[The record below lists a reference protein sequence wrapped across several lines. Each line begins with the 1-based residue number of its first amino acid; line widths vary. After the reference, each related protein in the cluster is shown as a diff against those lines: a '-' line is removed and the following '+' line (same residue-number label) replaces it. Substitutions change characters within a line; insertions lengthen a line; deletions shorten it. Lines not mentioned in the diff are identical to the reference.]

1 MEIRNVMTRNVEV
14 IAPEATIQEAAQK
27 MRAKDVGALPVCDG
41 DRLAGMV
48 TDRDIAV
55 RATAEGH
62 NPQRTKVRD
71 VMTPKVVFL
80 SEHQAVETAA
90 RVMEEMQVRRLPVL
104 SRDSRLVGIVSL
116 GDLAMGIGDERL
128 AGRVLKEV
136 SMPSQP

>member
-1 MEIRNVMTRNVEV
+1 MEIRNVMTRKVEV
-14 IAPEATIQEAAQK
+14 IGPEATIQEAAQK

-55 RATAEGH
+55 RAIAEGH
-62 NPQRTKVRD
+62 HPRRTTVRD
-71 VMTPKVVFL
+71 VMTQKVVTL
-80 SEHQAVETAA
+80 CEDQAVEAAA
-90 RVMEEMQVRRLPVL
+90 RTMEEIRVRRLPVL
-104 SRDSRLVGIVSL
+104 SRDRRLVGIVSL